1 MYFVK
6 FVPPHRFPARRIYSA
21 SHAFGTFAVIGLV
34 GCASVNT
41 SREPLVSD
49 RPDFTESTS
58 TMAPGEVQ
66 AEGGYTY
73 TRGAGETSNTVG
85 ELLVRIGLS
94 HFAELRI
101 EPGSYSR
108 VMSPTGTETGWEDSE
123 IGAKVRLHNA
133 ADDHP
138 SAVPAVALVLASSIP
153 TGSDAFRESHAQ
165 PEVKLASEWTLTNRL
180 GLATNFDVAR
190 PVADARRYTEL
201 AASASFGFELSPRV
215 SAFAEAFGFA
225 PEIAGAKHTSYL
237 DSGVAAS
244 LSPNLQIDIRG
255 GVGLNGAGPDYFVGA
270 GLARRW

>member
-1 MYFVK
+1 MVLMRFDS
-6 FVPPHRFPARRIYSA
+6 PRRFPARRINSA
-21 SHAFGTFAVIGLV
+21 SHSLGTLAVIGLV
-34 GCASVNT
+34 GCASANT
-41 SREPLVSD
+41 AREPLITD

-58 TMAPGEVQ
+58 IVAPGEVQ

-73 TRGAGETSNTVG
+73 SRAARETSNTAG
-85 ELLVRIGLS
+85 ELLVRVGLL

-108 VMSPTGTETGWEDSE
+108 VSSPTGIERGWQDSE

-138 SAVPAVALVLASSIP
+138 SAIPAVALVLGSSIP

-165 PEVKLASEWTLTNRL
+165 PEVKLATEWTLTRRL
-180 GLATNFDVAR
+180 GLATNFNVAR
-190 PVADARRYTEL
+190 PVADSRRYTEL
-201 AASASFGFELSPRV
+201 AASASFGFELSPRY

-225 PEIAGAKHTSYL
+225 PQIAGAKHTSYL

-244 LSPNLQIDIRG
+244 LSSNLQIDIRA

>member
-1 MYFVK
+1 MYFVR
-6 FVPPHRFPARRIYSA
+6 FVSRHRITARRIYSA
-21 SHAFGTFAVIGLV
+21 SHAMSTLGVIGLV
-34 GCASVNT
+34 GCASADT
-41 SREPLVSD
+41 SREPLVTD

-58 TMAPGEVQ
+58 TMAPHEVQ
-66 AEGGYTY
+66 AEGGYTR
-73 TRGAGETSNTVG
+73 TRAGGETSNTVG
-85 ELLVRIGLS
+85 ELLVRIGLT
-94 HFAELRI
+94 HFAELRL

-108 VMSPTGTETGWEDSE
+108 VASPAGTETGWEDSE

-138 SAVPAVALVLASSIP
+138 SAVPAVALVFGSSIP
-153 TGSDAFRESHAQ
+153 TGSNVFRERHAQ
-165 PEVKLASEWTLTNRL
+165 PEVKLASEWTLTHRL

-201 AASASFGFELSPRV
+201 AASASFGFELSPRY

-237 DSGVAAS
+237 DSGVAAI

-255 GVGLNGAGPDYFVGA
+255 GVGLNGVGPDYFVGA